1 MSIACPLLKLGQSQK
16 KGFKLTC
23 RLVFGQPNKLLS
35 HIFSLGACLWLI
47 VIILWYYSMQDFCH
61 FIPSF
66 AGQFKIQNLVSMNQ
80 TIICLLRMNG
90 AQSIGQTALF
100 RGEHNFLTAESFYLN
115 LCQRQKNSV
124 TRHHLRF
131 CIYYVLDKDN
141 KDRR

>member
-1 MSIACPLLKLGQSQK
+1 MPSPEIGPVTK

-35 HIFSLGACLWLI
+35 HIFSLGACLWL
-47 VIILWYYSMQDFCH
+47 QDFCH

-66 AGQFKIQNLVSMNQ
+66 ASQFRIQNLVSMNQ

>member
-1 MSIACPLLKLGQSQK
+1 MNIACPLLKLGQSQK

-23 RLVFGQPNKLLS
+23 RPVFGQPNKLLS

-66 AGQFKIQNLVSMNQ
+66 ASQFKIQNLVSMNQ

-115 LCQRQKNSV
+115 LCQRQKNLA

-131 CIYYVLDKDN
+131 WIDYMLDKDN